1 MFAIFGRMRQA
12 ISEQLP
18 KTADSIAGV
27 LDHGF
32 ELYTRA
38 FWRAFV
44 FFLLAGICN
53 ASFAIATANAQ
64 GTLGSLLGAGRLMDA
79 FTRFWWLLPAWL
91 VSLLL
96 SIGATTAAYVRIYA
110 IAKRLDLTFKQSL
123 RLGLRLCL
131 RSFGLGLL
139 SLLAMLGAL
148 LVGSAWVY
156 GIFAMNNGAEAAM
169 ISFVQQSNLVKS
181 LITLATILPPLAFFL
196 WVIMPFLLSPF
207 LLVRD
212 DLRVLDA
219 ISTSFRLMRR
229 SFWRSIVVL
238 AVPGILF
245 WIAYSAVIAVMVYTV
260 VRGTVAPN
268 SFAFNAITQLL
279 AIPIFAALMPLFA
292 CTCMALINDLW
303 MRREGHDL
311 HAMAARL

>member
-1 MFAIFGRMRQA
+1 MFDIFARMRQA
-12 ISEQLP
+12 ISQQLP
-18 KTADSIAGV
+18 ESADSIAGV

-32 ELYTRA
+32 ELYARS

-53 ASFAIATANAQ
+53 ASFAIATTDAQ
-64 GTLGSLLGAGRLMDA
+64 GTLGALLGAGRVLDA
-79 FTRFWWLLPAWL
+79 ATRFWWLIPTWL
-91 VSLLL
+91 VSFLI

-110 IAKRLDLTFKQSL
+110 IAKRHDLSFKQAL
-123 RLGLRLCL
+123 RQGLQLCL

-139 SLLAMLGAL
+139 ALLGMIGAL
-148 LVGSAWVY
+148 LVGCVWVY
-156 GIFAMNNGAEAAM
+156 GILVINGGLETSMLAFA
-169 ISFVQQSNLVKS
+169 VQANTMKF
-181 LITLATILPPLAFFL
+181 LIMLGVFLPPLAFFT
-196 WVIMPFLLSPF
+196 WVVMPFLLAPF

-212 DLRVLDA
+212 NLRVLDA
-219 ISTSFRLMRR
+219 ITASFRLMHR
-229 SFWRSIVVL
+229 SFWRSFVVL
-238 AVPGILF
+238 TVPGVLF

-260 VRGTVAPN
+260 IRGSVAPN
-268 SFAFNAITQLL
+268 SFAFNAITQIL

-311 HAMAARL
+311 YAMTARL